1 MATTSPPTPNAAPA
15 APAATTAAPDKLGA
29 AALLAPAAVPAPAP
43 AVAPAAAEAAGGA
56 PTQAHSLE
64 KLMAHIESLKKSNH
78 EMNSA
83 LTAIIDGNKDKLRS
97 MLASKIEPWIK
108 SLQIPE
114 EHQKAFLH
122 GIEAA
127 CQEGHYKGM
136 ADFEKNPAFTVACA
150 AAAAHGQA
158 TADMEATRQQL
169 KDYMQETE
177 AKSTR
182 DAKTLQ
188 DRHSDEHRMLYVAA
202 GAGSSDAGASLLGK
216 RAAPEVYADNDGE
229 MASSKCWNTV
239 FSNLRP

>member
-1 MATTSPPTPNAAPA
+1 MVSTAHPTSSAAIDAAPPALDLSAAKPVPALPAAAALPVVAQAAADAAAPA
-15 APAATTAAPDKLGA
+15 A
-29 AALLAPAAVPAPAP
+29 
-43 AVAPAAAEAAGGA
+43 A

-64 KLMAHIESLKKSNH
+64 KLMAHTESLKKSNH

-83 LTAIIDGNKDKLRS
+83 LTAIIDGNKDKLKS

-114 EHQKAFLH
+114 EHQKAFLQ

-127 CQEGHYKGM
+127 CQEGQYKGM

-158 TADMEATRQQL
+158 TAEMEATRQQL
-169 KDYMQETE
+169 KDFMQETE

-182 DAKTLQ
+182 DMQLVQ
-188 DRHSDEHRMLYVAA
+188 DRQSNEHRMLYVAS
-202 GAGSSDAGASLLGK
+202 GAGSAESGSSVLGK
-216 RAAPEVYADNDGE
+216 RAAPEVYTDADGE

-239 FSNLRP
+239 FSNLRA